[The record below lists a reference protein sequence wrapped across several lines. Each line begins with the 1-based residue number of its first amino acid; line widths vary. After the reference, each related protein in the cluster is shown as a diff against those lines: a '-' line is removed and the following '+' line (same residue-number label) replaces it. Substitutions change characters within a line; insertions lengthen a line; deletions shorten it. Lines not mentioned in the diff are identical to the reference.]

1 MLSHIDV
8 IKVIDETIQEYV
20 EKPIDLLNSGGGA
33 KGEYEYIIRSK
44 PSYVR
49 TLLDIAEFVKKYFRL
64 YKEPS
69 NINILEIGAFL
80 GVISIS
86 LAKMGFS
93 VTAMDIP
100 EFMAN
105 ESLQLRYKH
114 HNIKMLSQNMKTS
127 KIPCESDKYDIVIM
141 CEVLEH
147 LNFNPLPIIAEVNRT
162 LRSDGLLYLSLP
174 NIARL
179 TNRLKLL
186 LGNSI
191 HNPIDD
197 FFAQLNE
204 KDNMVVGLHWR
215 EYTANEIKYM
225 FEKLGFLTL
234 ESYIT
239 SDTDF
244 LTNSSLR
251 GAAKKV
257 IYSLMPSLGFH
268 QVHLFRKV
276 KQPQV
281 DFYFCDATVM

>member
-1 MLSHIDV
+1 MSQIDL
-8 IKVIDETIQEYV
+8 IRVIDETIREYV

-33 KGEYEYIIRSK
+33 KGEYEYIIRSR
-44 PSYVR
+44 PSYIR
-49 TLLDIAEFVKKYFRL
+49 TLLDIEKFVKKHLLL
-64 YKEPS
+64 YNEPS

-80 GVISIS
+80 GVTSIS
-86 LAKMGFS
+86 LAKTGFS

-105 ESLQLRYKH
+105 ERLQIRYKH
-114 HNIKMLSQNMKTS
+114 HNVKMLSQNLKTS

-147 LNFNPLPIIAEVNRT
+147 LNFNPLPIIAEINRT

-215 EYTANEIKYM
+215 EYTSNEIKYM

-239 SDTDF
+239 SDIDF